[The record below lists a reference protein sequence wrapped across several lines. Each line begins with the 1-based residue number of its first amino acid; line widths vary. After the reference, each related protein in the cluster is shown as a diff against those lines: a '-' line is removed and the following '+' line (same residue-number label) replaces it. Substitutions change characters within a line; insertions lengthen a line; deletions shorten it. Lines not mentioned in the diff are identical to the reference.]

1 MKIKQK
7 LKEYILEKEQKFIKH
22 YFCCYCNR
30 FISLINTHLE
40 HFLPRDFFKNQQF
53 SYSNI
58 FVSCNDKKTCGH
70 FKENKET
77 SILNP
82 SKDIFADY
90 LEYKISDN
98 GIEIVSKN
106 NLGLKYKKICEDT
119 IKILNLNERRLV
131 NYRMNLYI
139 QHVRKKVPFDYAEIH
154 PILMNFLKKLQE

>member
-1 MKIKQK
+1 M
-7 LKEYILEKEQKFIKH
+7 
-22 YFCCYCNR
+22 
-30 FISLINTHLE
+30 
-40 HFLPRDFFKNQQF
+40 
-53 SYSNI
+53 
-58 FVSCNDKKTCGH
+58 
-70 FKENKET
+70 
-77 SILNP
+77 NP